1 MAGQIKNYRRFYA
14 AFNRLPHYGNDE
26 EQKEGFVSTY
36 TKGRTTHLSE
46 MKSREYTDMCKALE
60 NMCGYGDQRKRH
72 RSIALHLMQ
81 EVGVDT
87 KDWQH
92 INDFCRHPRICG
104 KEFAQLGIPELEA
117 LQLKLRAIKRKGGL
131 RSEERRVKSEETA
144 FAGRSERQFS
154 CSSDNIHQS
163 QIILVNYG
171 TEQSIKPS

>member
-1 MAGQIKNYRRFYA
+1 MAGQVKNYRRFYA

-26 EQKEGFVSTY
+26 EQKEGFVSAY

-87 KDWQH
+87 KDWQR

-104 KEFAQLGIPELEA
+104 KEFAQLDIPELEA

-131 RSEERRVKSEETA
+131 KSEEGRVKSEEFNTQQ
-144 FAGRSERQFS
+144 S
-154 CSSDNIHQS
+154 NINQS